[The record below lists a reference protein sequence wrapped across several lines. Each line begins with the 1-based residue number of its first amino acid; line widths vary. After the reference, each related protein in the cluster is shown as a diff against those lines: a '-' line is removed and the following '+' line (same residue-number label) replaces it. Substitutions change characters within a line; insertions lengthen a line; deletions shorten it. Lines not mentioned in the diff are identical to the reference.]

1 MHLSVLYRRR
11 MEDKDRESDKASEM
25 MERMFQQMQ
34 EQNKANM
41 EMMEKIASRPIHV
54 ESGPGCVIS

>member
-1 MHLSVLYRRR
+1 
-11 MEDKDRESDKASEM
+11 MEEKDRESDKASEM

-41 EMMEKIASRPIHV
+41 EMMEKIASRPVIV
-54 ESGPGCVIS
+54 ESGGGCVIS